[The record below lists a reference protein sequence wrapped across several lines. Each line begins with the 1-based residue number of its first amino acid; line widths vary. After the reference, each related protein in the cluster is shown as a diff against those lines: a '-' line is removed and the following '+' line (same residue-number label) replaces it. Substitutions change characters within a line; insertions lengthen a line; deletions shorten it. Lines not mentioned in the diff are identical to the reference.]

1 MMSDEKSEAGTDAGK
16 DERHAKRMARKKAVV
31 DESISAAQEERGV
44 FVINTGNGKGK
55 SSAAFGVV
63 ARAIGQIPEATE
75 VHSVTGPYDLVVKV
89 QVEEYELMAEVITE
103 KLGPIDGVVDTETLM
118 AFRTYKF

>member
-1 MMSDEKSEAGTDAGK
+1 MVTAIVLVNT
-16 DERHAKRMARKKAVV
+16 ERNEVAH
-31 DESISAAQEERGV
+31 
-44 FVINTGNGKGK
+44 
-55 SSAAFGVV
+55 V
-63 ARAIGQIPEATE
+63 ARAIGQIAEATE

-103 KLGPIDGVVDTETLM
+103 KLGHIEGVADTETLM

>member
-1 MMSDEKSEAGTDAGK
+1 MVTAIVLLNT
-16 DERHAKRMARKKAVV
+16 
-31 DESISAAQEERGV
+31 ERGEV
-44 FVINTGNGKGK
+44 
-55 SSAAFGVV
+55 SRV

>member
-1 MMSDEKSEAGTDAGK
+1 MVTAIVLMNT
-16 DERHAKRMARKKAVV
+16 
-31 DESISAAQEERGV
+31 ERGEV
-44 FVINTGNGKGK
+44 
-55 SSAAFGVV
+55 ARV
-63 ARAIGQIPEATE
+63 ARAIGQVPEATE

-103 KLGPIDGVVDTETLM
+103 KLGQIEGVLDTETLM